1 MQYSDITDMY
11 VQEEN
16 TKFLR
21 LCIITFQILFIIEW
35 GELGYWCEL
44 GQKFSESS
52 RMQLLCK
59 H

>member
-1 MQYSDITDMY
+1 MTDMY

-16 TKFLR
+16 TNFLR

-44 GQKFSESS
+44 GQKLSESS
-52 RMQLLCK
+52 RMRLLLYK